1 MKRAAWL
8 GCTLLLAACAAG
20 RSREAFRGQVGPLV
34 FEVMEQVSGEK
45 KLSIEGSAEV
55 DRGSLIRVDFGL
67 TKTNPAPADPRWQT
81 LNDWLHALDGLVTAR
96 VELEARASGE
106 LASAEVQA
114 LIDEIG
120 AFDERVDELASTG
133 EELLQRTPEG
143 RRQAEAWE
151 NERNNAAPDAPPPE
165 SELTLLGKY
174 FARELEHL
182 ADELDHDLSQ
192 DGAAF
197 VLVSAFAH
205 RPGGDAVRLHV
216 RNYDEIEG
224 KDPAPRERLGLDLS
238 TAERERL
245 GSDLAQAKRAA
256 EVLRKLD
263 GRMDELVKQAREL
276 ARRLGDELHRIGEEI
291 TSKKGW
297 ADLVPTLENATRE
310 GLSAEQVRALDA
322 LLALARSVQATVQG
336 VQKIEEL
343 ARRGARLDL
352 DLAGALAQLLDENSE
367 LRKLASEAASEL
379 GGLLPKLKEAGKA
392 AEESARAFEGLDPA
406 ALIDLALAAAAP
418 EERQRA
424 QALAA
429 EVQAWLDRLRPLVDV
444 ARTAAEYLGAEP
456 RELAAAASAV
466 SAGDGISVPR
476 SIDELEVGLV
486 ELGENVEVGDR
497 VRVVVQT
504 FRSNAGRP
512 GDELDRAELDFRV
525 TRFGW
530 RRTVRGEAML
540 VRGISGDANSSFEP
554 NVTAMATWHHKQ
566 RDPNDFGAFWNWLDP
581 GLGIHAAS
589 MNLDPDQSV
598 EFGLGAQL
606 SLWDGYLFA
615 GIGYDLSV
623 PEDHGYFF
631 VGTSLFKLL
640 GALSN

>member
-8 GCTLLLAACAAG
+8 GCAWFLAACASG

-34 FEVMEQVSGEK
+34 FEVKEQVSGDK
-45 KLSIEGSAEV
+45 RLDIEGSAEV
-55 DRGSLIRVDFGL
+55 DRSSMIRVDFGL
-67 TKTNPAPADPRWQT
+67 TKTNPAPADPRWQA
-81 LNDWLHALDGLVTAR
+81 LNDWLHALDGLVAAR
-96 VELEARASGE
+96 GELEARASGE
-106 LASAEVQA
+106 LEAAEVQP

-120 AFDERVDELASTG
+120 AFDDRVDELAASG

-151 NERNNAAPDAPPPE
+151 SERNNAAPGAPPQE
-165 SELTLLGKY
+165 SELTLLGRY
-174 FARELEHL
+174 FAREIEHL
-182 ADELDHDLSQ
+182 ADELDRDLSH

-205 RPGGDAVRLHV
+205 HGGGDAVRLHV

-224 KDPAPRERLGLDLS
+224 KDPAPKERLGLDLS

-256 EVLRKLD
+256 EVLRSLD
-263 GRMDELVKQAREL
+263 ARMDELVKEGRDL
-276 ARRLGDELHRIGEEI
+276 ARQLGDELQRIGEEI

-297 ADLVPTLENATRE
+297 ADLVPILENATRE
-310 GLSAEQVRALDA
+310 GLSAKQLRALDA
-322 LLALARSVQATVQG
+322 LLALARSVQAGVQS

-343 ARRGARLDL
+343 ARRGVRLDL

-367 LRKLASEAASEL
+367 LRKLASEAVTEL
-379 GGLLPKLKEAGKA
+379 GGLLPKLKETGKA

-406 ALIDLALAAAAP
+406 ALIDLVLAAAAP

-424 QALAA
+424 KDLVAQ
-429 EVQAWLDRLRPLVDV
+429 VKTWLDTLRPLVDV
-444 ARTAAEYLGAEP
+444 ARTAAEFLGAEL

-466 SAGDGISVPR
+466 SAGDGISAPR
-476 SIDELEVGLV
+476 SIDDLEPGLV
-486 ELGENVEVGDR
+486 ELGENVEAGDR
-497 VRVVVQT
+497 VRVVVQV
-504 FRSNAGRP
+504 FRANAGKP
-512 GDELDRAELDFRV
+512 GDEFDREELDFRV

-540 VRGISGDANSSFEP
+540 VRGISGGTNSSFEP
-554 NVTAMATWHHKQ
+554 NVTAMATWYHKQ
-566 RDPNDFGAFWNWLDP
+566 RDPSDFGAFWNWLDP

-589 MNLDPDQSV
+589 MNLDPAQSV

-606 SLWDGYLFA
+606 SFWDGYLFA

-623 PEDHGYFF
+623 SEDRGYFF